1 MKEKWDYPDQ
11 EKNNLRFEQ
20 KHKQYV
26 LQNVR
31 NLKDTN
37 TQNEPNRLG
46 RFATRISFTGVAIAA
61 LVFLLIGSTYVSPA
75 MAKVVSTIPY
85 LSQFIKQEEHKVEL
99 FDTVYNVIRENEY
112 KLGDIQIKNNKIIVS
127 IAGTKEEVSNT
138 EDEVISNLN
147 TALQSK
153 DLGKFEIQ
161 VKDVKEQPAYLYKP
175 RPEEIE
181 NEKKAEELKA
191 KITVLLEELNYE
203 LAFPLE
209 VRFTDNFMY
218 VSVFKTEKGTKELK
232 ARLKEISAEHGEF
245 RMRITQIDRKARE
258 QEIRMG
264 GIVQTIGIGLMENK
278 DFKVTGFSFS
288 FHPYPLQ
295 FTLKTSI
302 KSSDPDAKEYVERIE
317 KEINDFIKLDERTKD
332 VRNEEYELTIL
343 SKDKK
348 KLN

>member
-1 MKEKWDYPDQ
+1 MKNKWDYPEQ

-20 KHKQYV
+20 THKQFV
-26 LQNVR
+26 LQNVK
-31 NLKDTN
+31 NLKDTS
-37 TQNEPNRLG
+37 TQSEPNRLG
-46 RFATRISFTGVAIAA
+46 RFATRISFTGITLAA

-85 LSQFIKQEEHKVEL
+85 LSQFIKQEEHKTEL
-99 FDTVYNVIRENEY
+99 FDTVYGVIRENEY
-112 KLGDIQIKNNKIIVS
+112 KLGDIEIKNNKIIVS
-127 IAGTKEEVSNT
+127 IAGSKEEVKNI
-138 EDEVISNLN
+138 EDEVISNLT

-153 DLGKFEIQ
+153 DLGKFEIK
-161 VKDVKEQPAYLYKP
+161 VKDVKEQLASLYEP
-175 RPEEIE
+175 SPDEIE
-181 NEKKAEELKA
+181 KEKKAKELEG
-191 KITVLLEELNYE
+191 KITHLLEELNHE

-218 VSVFKTEKGTKELK
+218 VSVYKTEKGTKELK

-245 RMRITQIDRKARE
+245 RMRVTQIDRRARE
-258 QEIRMG
+258 QELRFQ
-264 GIVQTIGIGLMENK
+264 GIVHIIGHGLMENK
-278 DFKVTGFSFS
+278 DFKVTTFSYS

-295 FTLKTSI
+295 LTLKTSI
-302 KSSDPDAKEYVERIE
+302 KSSDPDAKDYVERIE
-317 KEINDFIKLDERTKD
+317 KEITDFIKLDERTKD